1 MNYYYVAAKKIKKIL
16 VALDGSKN
24 SLRALIESINLSE
37 QINASITGIFVIRAF
52 PTETE
57 VVRKI
62 IGNALNKK
70 SKNFMKV
77 AKSKCKKKNIEFY
90 DVTEFGHEG
99 QTIVSFAEKNKY
111 DFIVIGSRGMGI
123 VKELFLGSTSNYVV
137 HKSKIPVLIVK

>member
-1 MNYYYVAAKKIKKIL
+1 MSAKKTKKVL

-62 IGNALNKK
+62 IGNALDKK

-77 AKSKCKKKNIEFY
+77 AKSKCQKKNIEFF
-90 DVTEFGHEG
+90 DVIEFGHEG

-111 DFIVIGSRGMGI
+111 DIIVIGSRGMGV
-123 VKELFLGSTSNYVV
+123 VKEFFLGSTSNYVV